1 MDRVTDLLRSQ
12 FGHTELRGL
21 QAPAIEAVLAGR
33 DTVLTIPTGG
43 GKSLCYQLPALVLE
57 GTTLVVSPLIALM
70 QDQVDALRAKGIAA
84 TFVNSSLDAPTRAQ
98 RLTQARQGAF
108 DLVYVTPERFRSQ
121 AFLDALPELNITRL
135 AVDEAH
141 CISEWGHDFRPDY
154 SRLGHYRE
162 MVGDPPCIAVTATA
176 TPRVVEDVCA
186 ALRLND
192 PLVLRGGIERP
203 NLFMGLSV
211 ADTPEERIDLIAARL
226 TEMEGAGIVYSTLIR
241 DLERLHD
248 ELVRRGVPSLVYHGK
263 LSPRERRQ
271 MQARFMDSADEVV
284 LATAAFGMGVDK
296 PDIRF
301 VLHAQLPRTVEAWT
315 QEIGRAGRDGKPSWC
330 EAIAHPE
337 DLAVQQEFVHWANPD
352 REFVMQVQ
360 RTLSDWGERIAT
372 MEEQDLRGELLL
384 KNRRDNRIG
393 IALRWLEV
401 LGATRGSFER
411 GDLELVR
418 ELRDDELPASVG
430 TEAKLQRDLSHLLE
444 MWRLAAPEDPTEATC
459 RRVELARHFALSE
472 PDAPCGTCDRCVR
485 ADAWRAEHL
494 ARRATATGSAPGA
507 SPTSALP
514 VGAPARAAASSRL
527 DDTFARGDWVR
538 IGRHLGRVVRVEGT
552 DARPI
557 LVVESIDDL
566 QQRRIDPRR
575 RPIERLHS

>member
-1 MDRVTDLLRSQ
+1 MDRTLELLRSR

-70 QDQVDALRAKGIAA
+70 QDQVDALRAKGVAA

-98 RLTQARQGAF
+98 RLAEAREGAY
-108 DLVYVTPERFRSQ
+108 DLLYVTPERFRSR
-121 AFLDALPELNITRL
+121 AFLAALPELNITRL

-154 SRLGHYRE
+154 HRLGHYRE
-162 MVGDPPCIAVTATA
+162 LLGDPPCIAVTATA

-186 ALRLND
+186 ALRLDD

-211 ADTPEERIDLIAARL
+211 AESPEERIDLIASRL
-226 TEMEGAGIVYSTLIR
+226 SEIGGAGIVYSTLIR

-263 LSPRERRQ
+263 LSQRERRQ
-271 MQARFMDSADEVV
+271 MQARFMDSTDEVV

-315 QEIGRAGRDGKPSWC
+315 QEIGRAGRDGEPSWC

-337 DLAVQQEFVHWANPD
+337 DLAVQQEFVRWANPD

-372 MEEQDLRGELLL
+372 KDEQDLRGELLL

-393 IALRWLEV
+393 ITLRWLEV

-411 GDLELVR
+411 GDLELLR
-418 ELRDDELPASVG
+418 ELEDDELPASVG

-444 MWRLAAPEDPTEATC
+444 MWRLASPEDPTETDC
-459 RRVELARHFALSE
+459 RRVELARHFALAE
-472 PDAPCGTCDRCVR
+472 PTSPCGACDRCTS
-485 ADAWRAEHL
+485 AETWRAEHL
-494 ARRATATGSAPGA
+494 ARRAAASARPRA
-507 SPTSALP
+507 SERPQP
-514 VGAPARAAASSRL
+514 VPAAPSEAAASSRL
-527 DDTFARGDWVR
+527 AGTFARGDWVR

-557 LVVESIDDL
+557 LVVESVDDL

-575 RPIERLHS
+575 RPVERLER